1 MFRKIRL
8 RFLISFVRCLFLM
21 IKYGKDIK
29 INPLRVYIS
38 FSAKIK
44 ITDGGTIEIRG
55 GRDRVFL
62 SKNTSIHCSGGT
74 LTIGNGVF
82 FNENN
87 HLVCHFSMSIGDDCL
102 FGQNVCFFD
111 SDHQFG
117 NLEKKI
123 RDQGYSIKPVSVADN
138 VWIGAGSIVTKGTS
152 IGAHSVIGANSV
164 VRGLLD
170 GQSVYAGNPVKFV
183 RNIHGNR

>member
-87 HLVCHFSMSIGDDCL
+87 HLVCHSSMSIGDDCL

>member
-62 SKNTSIHCSGGT
+62 SKNTY
-74 LTIGNGVF
+74 L
-82 FNENN
+82 
-87 HLVCHFSMSIGDDCL
+87 
-102 FGQNVCFFD
+102 
-111 SDHQFG
+111 
-117 NLEKKI
+117 
-123 RDQGYSIKPVSVADN
+123 
-138 VWIGAGSIVTKGTS
+138 
-152 IGAHSVIGANSV
+152 
-164 VRGLLD
+164 
-170 GQSVYAGNPVKFV
+170 
-183 RNIHGNR
+183 

>member
-87 HLVCHFSMSIGDDCL
+87 HLVCHSSMSIGDDCL

-183 RNIHGNR
+183 RNFHGNR